1 MECRS
6 CGSKAKFQA
15 LVTDYKPME
24 IWEFA
29 GADVTRFAQPD
40 AGDLEVKISCLKCGS
55 SDIDKQGFDLDTF
68 QSKKLQTLSD
78 EAWDEKVKA

>member
-6 CGSKAKFQA
+6 CGAKDKFQA

-24 IWEFA
+24 VWEFA
-29 GADVTRFAQPD
+29 GDDLTRYAQPD

-55 SDIDKQGFDLDTF
+55 DDVDKQGFDVEAAA
-68 QSKKLQTLSD
+68 SKKLVTLSD

>member
-6 CGSKAKFQA
+6 CGSKNKFQA

-24 IWEFA
+24 VWEFE
-29 GADVTRFAQPD
+29 GTELSRFAQPD

-55 SDIDKQGFDLDTF
+55 DDVDKQGFDVETA
-68 QSKKLQTLSD
+68 STKKLVTLSD
-78 EAWDEKVKA
+78 EAWDEKVKP

>member
-6 CGSKAKFQA
+6 CGAKAKFQA

-24 IWEFA
+24 IWEFNA
-29 GADVTRFAQPD
+29 AEVTRYAQPD

-55 SDIDKQGFDLDTF
+55 SDVDKQGFDMDAF
-68 QSKKLQTLSD
+68 QGKKLVTLSD
-78 EAWDEKVKA
+78 EAWDAKVKP